1 MKGLDYMDNRQ
12 IKSCGKCGV
21 EISNMSVLTD
31 GKTILKD
38 VNLSVHCGEFMAI
51 IGCNGAGKTT
61 LLKAILNE
69 IKYSG
74 DIRFV
79 DHCGCGVEHAHVGYV
94 PQSFYFDKSS
104 SVSVLDFMNSYHN
117 PYPVFLGHKA
127 KKRKNILEML
137 KKVECTHLIDRKLGE
152 LSGGEMQRIMLAFAL
167 NPVPD
172 LLILDEPI
180 SGVDQR
186 GMDLFYK
193 LVADLRCEH
202 HIAVLLVSH
211 DFALVEKYAT
221 KAALIDG
228 GIKLTGTPKE
238 VFESKEFTSMFG
250 EIRSRGDI

>member
-1 MKGLDYMDNRQ
+1 MDKRQ

-21 EISNMSVLTD
+21 EIRNMSVAAD

-38 VNLSVHCGEFMAI
+38 VNLDVHCGELMAI

-61 LLKAILNE
+61 LLKAILGE
-69 IKYSG
+69 IRYGG

-79 DHCGCGVEHAHVGYV
+79 DHCGCGVERARIGYV

-117 PYPVFLGHKA
+117 SRPVFWGHKA
-127 KKRKNILEML
+127 KRRDNVLKML
-137 KKVECTHLIDRKLGE
+137 KKVESAHLIDRKLGE

-193 LVADLRCEH
+193 LVADLRYER

-221 KAALIDG
+221 KAALVDG
-228 GIKLTGTPKE
+228 GIKLAGTPKE
-238 VFESKEFTSMFG
+238 VFDSNEFTSMFG
-250 EIRSRGDI
+250 ELRSRGDI

>member
-1 MKGLDYMDNRQ
+1 MDNKQ
-12 IKSCGKCGV
+12 FKSCGKCGV
-21 EISNMSVLTD
+21 EINNMSVISD
-31 GKTILKD
+31 GKTILNN
-38 VNLSVHCGEFMAI
+38 VNLHVHCGEFMAI

-61 LLKAILNE
+61 LLKAILGE

-79 DHCGCGVEHAHVGYV
+79 DHCGCGVEHTHVGYV

-104 SVSVLDFMNSYHN
+104 SVSVLDFMNCFHN
-117 PYPVFLGHKA
+117 SRPVFWGHKEKRR
-127 KKRKNILEML
+127 KKVLEML
-137 KKVECTHLIDRKLGE
+137 EKVECKHLIDRKLGD

-167 NPVPD
+167 EPVPD
-172 LLILDEPI
+172 LLVLDEPI

-211 DFALVEKYAT
+211 DFALVEKYASQV
-221 KAALIDG
+221 ALIDR
-228 GIKLTGTPKE
+228 GISLVGTPQE
-238 VFESKEFTSMFG
+238 VFESKEFTGMFG
-250 EIRSRGDI
+250 SARNRSEK